1 MQKINF
7 HPSFLQITYFIILLI
22 LFFFII
28 YTPTLIEG
36 PVHIT
41 KKLIFEEETFEG
53 ILIGILFIVSV
64 LILNLYKREV
74 NKHKELI
81 VKIKDDKKK
90 VEERLIASD
99 QYIGTI
105 NIQIQEIIS
114 IFNNIDSYPQTK
126 NDFKKTIN
134 FFGER
139 ILGIVNSNWVLIRI
153 IDSDTQRTISEH
165 LECREKN
172 LSVYP
177 HISNKMIVE
186 NQQILA
192 HTAIISNPKN
202 LDILVFCVL
211 PVDKISNNDRLF
223 IKAIIDEITKLFVI
237 INSSYFKN
245 GNKILIDN
253 DKTE

>member
-1 MQKINF
+1 MRKINF
-7 HPSFLQITYFIILLI
+7 HPSFLQITYFIIILI
-22 LFFFII
+22 LFFFIT
-28 YTPTLIEG
+28 YTPTLISG
-36 PVHIT
+36 PVHLT
-41 KKLIFEEETFEG
+41 KKMVFEEETIEG
-53 ILIGILFIVSV
+53 LLIGILFIISI
-64 LILNLYKREV
+64 LILNLYKQEV
-74 NKHKELI
+74 NEHKELI
-81 VKIKDDKKK
+81 VKIKEDKRK
-90 VEERLIASD
+90 VEERLNASD

-105 NIQIQEIIS
+105 NVQIQEIIS

-153 IDSDTQRTISEH
+153 IDSNNQRTISEH
-165 LECREKN
+165 LESREKYLN
-172 LSVYP
+172 VYP

-192 HTAIISNPKN
+192 HTTIISNPKN

-245 GNKILIDN
+245 GNKIFIDN